1 MSRKKSGQVSTT
13 AKFAAKE
20 FEYLVRPHL
29 ELLYRLAYRWT
40 KRTDLAEDL
49 LQELLVKLYP
59 RLGELR
65 QLDKPRSWMA
75 KVLYRIYVDNYRR
88 ELRSPIL
95 LNKPG
100 NTGDMY
106 ELAASTEPGP
116 ESAYEQNRIQAQLL
130 QEFDQLTE
138 THQVM
143 LSLRDIEG
151 YSLQEIAGILGQ
163 PLGTVK
169 SQLHRARTALRE
181 RLIKGPEKGNL
192 LPTTNVSRGRKRL

>member
-1 MSRKKSGQVSTT
+1 M
-13 AKFAAKE
+13 
-20 FEYLVRPHL
+20 RPHL

-40 KRTDLAEDL
+40 ERTDLAEDL
-49 LQELLVKLYP
+49 LQELLIKLFP

-65 QLDKPRSWMA
+65 QLDKPRPWMA

-88 ELRSPIL
+88 ELRSPVL

-100 NTGDMY
+100 GAGDMDMY
-106 ELAASTEPGP
+106 ELAASAEPGP

-130 QEFDQLTE
+130 QEFGQLTE
-138 THQVM
+138 AHRVV

-181 RLIKGPEKGNL
+181 RLIKGPESGNL
-192 LPTTNVSRGRKRL
+192 SPPTNVSRERKRL